1 MRVEATAI
9 TMENAATVAS
19 AGVAAI
25 EAGDRVIDLSA
36 VTRCDSSAVAALL
49 AWRRAADAQGASLEI
64 VGGSRALSSLAVV
77 YGVDELVQV
86 ATAP

>member
-9 TMENAATVAS
+9 TMDNAATVAA

-25 EAGDRVIDLSA
+25 ESGDHVIDLSA

-49 AWRRAADAQGASLEI
+49 AWKRAAAARSIFLEI
-64 VGGSRALSSLAVV
+64 VGAPRALASLVSV
-77 YGVDELVQV
+77 YGVDELIETSS
-86 ATAP
+86 AA